1 MIRKSLAFCGVLLL
15 AGALPGCGYNDIQ
28 RNDEAVNA
36 AWSEVLNQY
45 QRRYDLIPNLVE
57 VVRAYAAHERETL
70 EAVTSARARVGS
82 IQATPEL
89 INNPQAFAAF
99 QQSQAQM
106 SSALSRLMLIVE
118 NYPDLKANENFRDLQ
133 AQLEGTENRIAV
145 ARRRFIQAVEQYNV
159 SIRTFPNVITARI
172 FGFARKENF
181 QPENQEQISQPPQV
195 NFN

>member
-1 MIRKSLAFCGVLLL
+1 MEPWLITLIALVVIGLFVMMYGVGIYNKLVTLKNRFENAFSQ
-15 AGALPGCGYNDIQ
+15 I
-28 RNDEAVNA
+28 
-36 AWSEVLNQY
+36 EVQLK
-45 QRRYDLIPNLVE
+45 RRYDLIPNLVE

-145 ARRRFIQAVEQYNV
+145 ARRRFIQPKPARAIPSSDQTANV
-159 SIRTFPNVITARI
+159 AGSGTATCRI
-172 FGFARKENF
+172 WPSGVSRMR
-181 QPENQEQISQPPQV
+181 
-195 NFN
+195 